1 MLLILFFITCLGS
14 YTPKEL
20 LQFLNFY
27 RPKSEEHVWEWIL
40 RVRCNGGKNIKLDR
54 AGFIGLTEHLML
66 QPGESESVLKVVT
79 IGTGGRVSRPR
90 LPATQFY
97 VAFIQSSHA
106 SVWI

>member
-20 LQFLNFY
+20 VQFLNFY
-27 RPKSEEHVWEWIL
+27 RPKSEKYVWKWIL
-40 RVRCNGGKNIKLDR
+40 RVRGNGGRNINLDR
-54 AGFIGLTEHLML
+54 AGFIGLTKCLTL
-66 QPGESESVLKVVT
+66 QPGESERVQVVT
-79 IGTGGRVSRPR
+79 IGTGSRVSRPR